1 MDPELLSCLVEV
13 LRDSDKDEPL
23 LNFTMILH
31 RTNCN
36 TNVWRCESIHSYLSF
51 VFLSAIMFFMLT
63 FDNFI
68 VLTVI
73 CDFPSSTSA
82 VQL

>member
-1 MDPELLSCLVEV
+1 MGPELVSCLVEV

-23 LNFTMILH
+23 LNFTPMILH
-31 RTNCN
+31 RTD
-36 TNVWRCESIHSYLSF
+36 VWKCESIHTYLSF
-51 VFLSAIMFFMLT
+51 VFLSAMMFFMLT

-68 VLTVI
+68 FLTVI
-73 CDFPSSTSA
+73 CDFPSSTLA